1 MGLLALSALLVAG
14 TGFFLFAKAVPN
26 LKVGQK
32 KVHKDLQMMQEEV
45 QKIFSDPVALN
56 QSDLDI
62 MSYHIA
68 HLDRKKRFTKKVKGV
83 ITSIFEE
90 SMVGFF
96 YRRYNKTDGL
106 LYAKTK
112 HRSFYFWEK
121 KGEARVVI
129 DEQVLGSYRPTTG
142 VLVGEQSG
150 QMIAR
155 LDKENSDRWPLI
167 IQGREVAGLQRA
179 ASSDVLQRVFDFT
192 ASKLSAEEEAI
203 IIALTV
209 FEVVKQTVT
218 KD

>member
-14 TGFFLFAKAVPN
+14 TGFFLFAKAIPN
-26 LKVGQK
+26 LNVGQK

-45 QKIFSDPVALN
+45 QEIFSDPVALDK
-56 QSDLDI
+56 SDLDI
-62 MSYHIA
+62 LSYHIA
-68 HLDRKKRFTKKVKGV
+68 DFDRKKRFTKKVKGV

-90 SMVGFF
+90 PMVGFF

-112 HRSFYFWEK
+112 NRSFYFWEK

-129 DEQVLGSYRPTTG
+129 DEQVLGSYRYDSG

-150 QMIAR
+150 KMVAK
-155 LDKENSDRWPLI
+155 LDKENPDRRPLI
-167 IQGREVAGLQRA
+167 IQGREVASIQLVSAG
-179 ASSDVLQRVFDFT
+179 DVLQRVFDFT
-192 ASKLSAEEEAI
+192 ASGLSTEEEAI

-209 FEVVKQTVT
+209 FEIVKQAAN
-218 KD
+218 KG